1 MVTKASVSEWSEK
14 LQYRVDEDADYEN
27 KYVRAPI

>member
-14 LQYRVDEDADYEN
+14 LPCRVDEDADYEN
-27 KYVRAPI
+27 TYVRAPI